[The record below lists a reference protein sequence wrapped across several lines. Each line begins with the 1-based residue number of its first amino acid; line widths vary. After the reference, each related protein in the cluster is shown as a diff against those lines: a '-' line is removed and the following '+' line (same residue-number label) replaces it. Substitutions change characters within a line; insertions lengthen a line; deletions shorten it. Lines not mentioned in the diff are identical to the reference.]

1 MKLKNKKIV
10 VFGGTSGIGLETIKL
25 LLQNGVS
32 KVYAISRNPKKVK
45 IRKKQLIL
53 EKADVL
59 DEASL
64 KALFK
69 RIGKYDV
76 LVSTA
81 TGGERAIGPFLSM
94 NIVIATGNKGKFSEI
109 IGFFSDLNCNFVSLN
124 QFDIK
129 EPEETGLTFEENAIL
144 KSEYYSLS
152 HSIFFEH
159 NLYPHQDKKIRH
171 V

>member
-25 LLQNGVS
+25 LLQNGAS

-45 IRKKQLIL
+45 IRKKQLVL

-59 DEASL
+59 DESSL
-64 KALFK
+64 KAVFK

-81 TGGERAIGPFLSM
+81 TGGERAIGPFLSLLWIQNADFQGRLM
-94 NIVIATGNKGKFSEI
+94 NSFCDRGAVYTKNIFYW
-109 IGFFSDLNCNFVSLN
+109 DN
-124 QFDIK
+124 QFVMLRSRVGQTTRVRTI
-129 EPEETGLTFEENAIL
+129 AI
-144 KSEYYSLS
+144 
-152 HSIFFEH
+152 
-159 NLYPHQDKKIRH
+159 
-171 V
+171 

>member
-25 LLQNGVS
+25 LLQNGAS

-81 TGGERAIGPFLSM
+81 TGLSL
-94 NIVIATGNKGKFSEI
+94 IHI
-109 IGFFSDLNCNFVSLN
+109 
-124 QFDIK
+124 
-129 EPEETGLTFEENAIL
+129 
-144 KSEYYSLS
+144 
-152 HSIFFEH
+152 
-159 NLYPHQDKKIRH
+159 
-171 V
+171 